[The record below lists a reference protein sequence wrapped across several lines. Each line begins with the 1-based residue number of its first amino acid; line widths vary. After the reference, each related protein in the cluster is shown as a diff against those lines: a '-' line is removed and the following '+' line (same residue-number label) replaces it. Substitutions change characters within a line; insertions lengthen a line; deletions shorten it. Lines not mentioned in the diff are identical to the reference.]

1 VPVGIVDP
9 AERMRAIHDIVDSW
23 RKEPALHLVD
33 PLAEVGTRLMPVEV
47 LASTAQKSDFTA
59 SNVPGVPI
67 PVFIGGAR
75 VIAMYPMTGT
85 IGAATNVTL
94 LSYNGVAGLGISM
107 DDAAI
112 PDRALFIECM
122 GAGFAEV
129 VGHPVQP
136 SDPVAGR

>member
-1 VPVGIVDP
+1 
-9 AERMRAIHDIVDSW
+9 MRAIREIVDAW

-33 PLAEVGTRLMPVEV
+33 PLAEVGTRLMPIEV
-47 LASTAQKSDFTA
+47 LASAAQKSDFTA

-67 PVFIGGAR
+67 PVYVAGAK

-94 LSYNGVAGLGISM
+94 LSYAGNAGLGISM

-112 PDRALFIECM
+112 PDRELFIECM
-122 GAGFAEV
+122 GLGFAEV
-129 VGHPVQP
+129 VGHPVHP
-136 SDPVAGR
+136 SDPVHA